1 MVGYSWLGSVRR
13 RPLPRTAL
21 LSSLSAVLSA
31 ANRSRLRARDTGGI
45 ARRAVRTHART
56 APTLLL
62 HAVHM
67 RRCAPRPGVCTARLL
82 VGAPR
87 DDGGWNARSLLR
99 AARRAHARTLVGG

>member
-1 MVGYSWLGSVRR
+1 MVGYSWLGSVGR

-31 ANRSRLRARDTGGI
+31 ANRSRLRARDT
-45 ARRAVRTHART
+45 AAASRDEPYVRTHART

-87 DDGGWNARSLLR
+87 DDGGWNARSPS
-99 AARRAHARTLVGG
+99 RAHARTLVGG